1 MRAHLA
7 TVQHPTGRLLQ
18 RKHGENDQECFCCE
32 SSVSRRPEERNAT
45 LEGDREPSE
54 TFTVALR
61 SESRGVVSS
70 DVTSVFTALT
80 VSDRLFVLRED
91 VNKDAMLVKPTYSA
105 PEGGVFSSLTVS
117 METSHTSG
125 CVQHTGLVMNQ

>member
-18 RKHGENDQECFCCE
+18 RKHGENDQGRFCRE

-54 TFTVALR
+54 TFTVALSWR

-117 METSHTSG
+117 METSHTPVAACST
-125 CVQHTGLVMNQ
+125 QDL